1 MISLTDKKKLVALVL
16 ESLEHSRK
24 TMAEAAAE
32 SSAAATH
39 PESRAEDPKDMR
51 STEVSYLARGQAMR
65 VEELDEQIARLRYFE
80 SGVFGPKDPVAAGAF
95 VEVEDDDESRWYFV
109 LPYGGGTEVTYAGK
123 TVTVVTGTSPLGRA
137 MLGRPVGD
145 DVELVVRGKKREL
158 VLVAIA

>member
-1 MISLTDKKKLVALVL
+1 MISLTDKKHLVAKVVD
-16 ESLEHSRK
+16 SLEATRK
-24 TMAEAAAE
+24 MMADAAAE
-32 SSAAATH
+32 SSKAATH

-80 SGVFGPKDPVAAGAF
+80 PAAFGPKDPVAAGAF

-109 LPYGGGTEVTYAGK
+109 LPYGGGTEVTHSGRS
-123 TVTVVTGTSPLGRA
+123 VTVVTGTSPLGRA
-137 MLGRPVGD
+137 MIGRAVGD